1 MNTSVLYGIVHGNN
15 EIWNN
20 CLTKDFLALFMKNWL
35 SFVSLAHDRH
45 VNIEIKLENLKPQS
59 LVTSVALCVHF

>member
-1 MNTSVLYGIVHGNN
+1 
-15 EIWNN
+15 
-20 CLTKDFLALFMKNWL
+20 MKNWL

>member
-1 MNTSVLYGIVHGNN
+1 MAIMKYEIIVLQRILLHFSWRTGSV
-15 EIWNN
+15 
-20 CLTKDFLALFMKNWL
+20 
-35 SFVSLAHDRH
+35 FVSLAHDRH